1 MLKFVANNI
10 FYKKIYMLLQ
20 LITKQWQCDYQL
32 NLISIKKFYLQVFLM
47 LENQLYVFFNLRQ
60 SN

>member
-1 MLKFVANNI
+1 MLQII
-10 FYKKIYMLLQ
+10 FFIKKIYVIVGH

-32 NLISIKKFYLQVFLM
+32 NLISIKKFYLQEFLM
-47 LENQLYVFFNLRQ
+47 LENQLFVFFNLRQ